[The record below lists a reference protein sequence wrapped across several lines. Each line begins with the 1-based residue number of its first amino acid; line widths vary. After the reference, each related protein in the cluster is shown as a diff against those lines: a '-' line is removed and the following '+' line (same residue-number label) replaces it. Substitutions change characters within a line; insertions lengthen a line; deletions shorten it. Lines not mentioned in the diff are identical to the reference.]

1 MKFRKSTLI
10 KTGSV
15 VGIVI
20 LGILIMS
27 VLGSTEK
34 ESNKRDV
41 EPEVRLVKTESVLFG
56 DLALEIEGNGTIE
69 SQKKLQVICQAP
81 GEVMFVKND

>member
-15 VGIVI
+15 VGIVV

-34 ESNKRDV
+34 ESNKREV
-41 EPEVRLVKTESVLFG
+41 EPEVRLVKTESVL
-56 DLALEIEGNGTIE
+56 LATL
-69 SQKKLQVICQAP
+69 SWK
-81 GEVMFVKND
+81 